1 MLTVSMSNA
10 PLVASSQRSFAKR
23 MQPAKPVEG
32 AELSK
37 PAKLTEANDLVVR
50 AKPITV
56 ASRAKLR
63 ELVKLAMPAVETQNQ
78 PHRSHKSIQP
88 SGQQRH
94 LEQLP

>member
-1 MLTVSMSNA
+1 M
-10 PLVASSQRSFAKR
+10 QHAKLE
-23 MQPAKPVEG
+23 EG

-37 PAKLTEANDLVVR
+37 PAKLTEVNDGVEQ

-56 ASRAKLR
+56 ASRAKLQ